1 MARIGMKHPVW
12 TPLVKETPGQ
22 MPTYGEGLVV
32 GGAIAGTI
40 SVNRNNAELYAD
52 DALKENDNS
61 ATGGTISLEVDGI
74 TNAGRVA
81 MMGYAENEDGSIDM
95 TEDPSPWGG
104 YGYVEVLSTNN
115 VKSYGAAFVYKTQLA
130 QSTIAAN
137 TRGQSANF
145 GTTTLDGKMA
155 AAVVAEDLKNRF
167 YRYKEFGTLEEAI
180 AWLDGLANVASV

>member
-12 TPLVKETPGQ
+12 APLTKETPGQ
-22 MPTYGEGLVV
+22 MPTYGEGIVV

-40 SVNRNNAELYAD
+40 TVTRNNAELYAD

-61 ATGGTISLEVDGI
+61 ATGGTLSLEVDGI
-74 TNAGRVA
+74 SKAGRVA
-81 MMGYAENEDGSIDM
+81 MLGFVESEDDAVDM
-95 TEDPSPWGG
+95 TDDASPWGG

-115 VKSYGAAFVYKTQLA
+115 VKSYGAAFVFKTMFGLNNIT
-130 QSTIAAN
+130 SN
-137 TRGQSANF
+137 TRGQSTSF

-155 AAVVAEDLKNRF
+155 AAVVAADQKNRF

-180 AWLDGLANVASV
+180 AWLDGLANIASA

>member
-22 MPTYGEGLVV
+22 MPTYGEGIVV
-32 GGAIAGTI
+32 GGAIAGNI
-40 SVNRNNAELYAD
+40 SVTRNNAELYAD

-74 TNAGRVA
+74 TNEGRVA
-81 MMGYAENEDGSIDM
+81 MMGFAENEDGSIDM

-115 VKSYGAAFVYKTQLA
+115 VKRYGAAFVFKTQLA
-130 QSTIAAN
+130 QSNIAAN
-137 TRGQSANF
+137 TRGQSTSF

-180 AWLDGLANVASV
+180 TWLDGLANITDA

>member
-22 MPTYGEGLVV
+22 MPTYGQGLVV
-32 GGAIAGTI
+32 GGAIAGSI
-40 SVNRNNAELYAD
+40 SVTRNNAELYAD
-52 DALKENDNS
+52 DTLKENDNS
-61 ATGGTISLEVDGI
+61 ATGGNISLEVDGI
-74 TNAGRVA
+74 TKEGRVA
-81 MMGYAENEDGSIDM
+81 MMGYAENEDDSIDM

-104 YGYVEVLSTNN
+104 YGYAEVLSKNN
-115 VKSYGAAFVYKTQLA
+115 VISYAAAFVFKTQLG
-130 QSTIAAN
+130 QNTISSN
-137 TRGQSANF
+137 TRGQSTSF

-180 AWLDGLANVASV
+180 TWLDGLANIATA

>member
-12 TPLVKETPGQ
+12 APLVKETPGQ
-22 MPTYGEGLVV
+22 MPTYGQGLVV

-40 SVNRNNAELYAD
+40 SVSRNNAELYAD
-52 DALKENDNS
+52 DTLKENDNS

-74 TNAGRVA
+74 TKEGRVA
-81 MMGYAENEDGSIDM
+81 MMGYAENEDDSIDM

-104 YGYVEVLSTNN
+104 YGYVEVLSKNN
-115 VKSYGAAFVYKTQLA
+115 VISYAAAFVFKTQLG
-130 QSTIAAN
+130 QNTISSN
-137 TRGQSANF
+137 TRGQSTSF

-180 AWLDGLANVASV
+180 TWLDGLANIATA

>member
-40 SVNRNNAELYAD
+40 SVTRNNAELYAD

-74 TNAGRVA
+74 AKEGRVA
-81 MMGYAENEDGSIDM
+81 MMGYAENEDSSIDM

-104 YGYVEVLSTNN
+104 YGYVEVLSKNN
-115 VKSYGAAFVYKTQLA
+115 VISYAAAFVFKTQLG
-130 QSTIAAN
+130 QNTIASN
-137 TRGQSANF
+137 TRGQSTSY

-155 AAVVAEDLKNRF
+155 AAIVAEDMKNRF

-180 AWLDGLANVASV
+180 AWLDGLANIASA

>member
-12 TPLVKETPGQ
+12 APLVKETPGQ
-22 MPTYGEGLVV
+22 MPTYGEGIVV

-40 SVNRNNAELYAD
+40 SVTRNNAELYAD

-74 TNAGRVA
+74 TNEGRVA
-81 MMGYAENEDGSIDM
+81 MMGFAENEDGSIDM

-115 VKSYGAAFVYKTQLA
+115 VKSYGAAFVFKTQRA

-137 TRGQSANF
+137 TRGQSTSF

-180 AWLDGLANVASV
+180 AWLDGLANVTAA

>member
-12 TPLVKETPGQ
+12 TPLVKETSGQ
-22 MPTYGEGLVV
+22 MPTYGEGIVV

-40 SVNRNNAELYAD
+40 SVTRNNAELYAD

-74 TNAGRVA
+74 TNEGRVA
-81 MMGYAENEDGSIDM
+81 MMGFAENEDGSIDM

-115 VKSYGAAFVYKTQLA
+115 VKNYGAAFVFKTQLA
-130 QSTIAAN
+130 QNTIAAN
-137 TRGQSANF
+137 TRGQSTSF

-180 AWLDGLANVASV
+180 AWLDGLANITDA

>member
-32 GGAIAGTI
+32 GGAIAGNI
-40 SVNRNNAELYAD
+40 SVTRNNTELYAD

-74 TNAGRVA
+74 TKEGRVA
-81 MMGYAENEDGSIDM
+81 MMGYAENEDDSVDM

-104 YGYVEVLSTNN
+104 YGYVEMLSKDN
-115 VKSYGAAFVYKTQLA
+115 VISYAAAFVFKTQLG
-130 QSTIAAN
+130 QNTISSN
-137 TRGQSANF
+137 TRGQNTSY

-155 AAVVAEDLKNRF
+155 AAVVAEDMKNRF

-180 AWLDGLANVASV
+180 AWLDGLANIASA